1 MILPIENWPSP
12 CKEVAP
18 TLPAAMEVQPPCSW
32 SSPPQGWGLSGRHT
46 DPTTTSLHA
55 VACHPPHHLIQT
67 RFSTHGTRVFRIK
80 TLEKA
85 YTPTGPWAGGCD
97 SFHLPIQPAS
107 SQGRRLGIQS
117 PIPPHL
123 FFFFCPLL
131 KQQRKEWGTRDDSQ
145 GHVPGVRRACY
156 SGRAGHR
163 GHTCEVE
170 WSGGNYW
177 GSIASSGHNGCMR
190 AGQSGAEASQLP
202 TRGPGTF
209 TIRGAGRCPEGCC
222 RRCLVS

>member
-1 MILPIENWPSP
+1 MQRSG
-12 CKEVAP
+12 
-18 TLPAAMEVQPPCSW
+18 THTPCSYGGPASLLLELTAPGLGSVW
-32 SSPPQGWGLSGRHT
+32 EAHRSNHDLSSRSRLPPTTPSDPDTVLNSRHKGFSHKNTRESIHSHRPMGWGLR
-46 DPTTTSLHA
+46 LL
-55 VACHPPHHLIQT
+55 PPAH
-67 RFSTHGTRVFRIK
+67 
-80 TLEKA
+80 
-85 YTPTGPWAGGCD
+85 
-97 SFHLPIQPAS
+97 PAS
-107 SQGRRLGIQS
+107 QQPRQTSWN
-117 PIPPHL
+117 PVPHPTPP

-222 RRCLVS
+222 RRCLAS